1 MPAVYI
7 RKRRPVARS
16 AQTLDSPHHGGLL
29 NKTFKLHLLQRPGIK
44 SAKRRIKAL
53 LWRLMVNVG
62 LMSGRG
68 LESLLTM
75 QAENRRKSFQPAAA
89 EPVSARLRTLSEI
102 APDKIAIAL

>member
-1 MPAVYI
+1 
-7 RKRRPVARS
+7 
-16 AQTLDSPHHGGLL
+16 
-29 NKTFKLHLLQRPGIK
+29 
-44 SAKRRIKAL
+44 
-53 LWRLMVNVG
+53 
-62 LMSGRG
+62 MSGRG